1 MPHAAVPNPQ
11 QSPAGCFRLA
21 AGRTLALRPR
31 ARSVLA
37 MKQGRVW
44 LTQGDEDIV
53 VSPGERWVARPGG
66 LVVIEPLGGPADFCW
81 NACG

>member
-1 MPHAAVPNPQ
+1 
-11 QSPAGCFRLA
+11 
-21 AGRTLALRPR
+21 
-31 ARSVLA
+31 

-44 LTQGDEDIV
+44 LTQGGEDIV

-81 NACG
+81 E